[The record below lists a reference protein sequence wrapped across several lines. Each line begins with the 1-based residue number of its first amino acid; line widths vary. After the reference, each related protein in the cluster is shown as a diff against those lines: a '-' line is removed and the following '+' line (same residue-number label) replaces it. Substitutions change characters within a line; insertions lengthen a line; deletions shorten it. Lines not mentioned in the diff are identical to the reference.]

1 MLRDIEFAS
10 EERINVSMNIFAQQK
25 IPYIG
30 FDIEPISLTSKTFH
44 DRIPTIKKETSNY
57 IFYRLQQNKWLD
69 QENYL
74 IHNPRRDMAWQTF
87 LFTPTNKTSETE
99 MILKDLKKHEKI
111 ISEFLNTIYGE
122 HEISFER
129 SFEALQWHKD
139 IYNKNNNSF
148 TM

>member
-10 EERINVSMNIFAQQK
+10 EERINASMNIFAQQK

-44 DRIPTIKKETSNY
+44 DRIPTIKEVTSNY

-87 LFTPTNKTSETE
+87 LFTPINKTSETE
-99 MILKDLKKHEKI
+99 IILKDLKQHEKI

-129 SFEALQWHKD
+129 SFEALKWHKD
-139 IYNKNNNSF
+139 IYNNNNNF